1 MADHELDIC
10 LANEIG
16 KLETLAERLEAYVE
30 AEAIP
35 PTPAYRL
42 QLAADEFFNNAVDYG
57 YPDGRAGE
65 IALRVR
71 RAGNVLEAIFSD
83 DGNAFD
89 PFQAPAPDIA
99 GSLEER
105 RIGGLGVHLVRTLA
119 DSVAYRREDGRN
131 VVTLTFS
138 LAATPQ
144 GSAPES

>member
-1 MADHELDIC
+1 MADHELDIR
-10 LANEIG
+10 LANDIG

-71 RAGNVLEAIFSD
+71 RVSGALEAILSD
-83 DGNAFD
+83 DGDPFD
-89 PFQAPAPDIA
+89 PFAAPPPDLDTP
-99 GSLEER
+99 LEER
-105 RIGGLGVHLVRTLA
+105 RIGGLGVHLVRTL
-119 DSVAYRREDGRN
+119 SESFAYRREDGRN

-138 LAATPQ
+138 LDAAPARTV
-144 GSAPES
+144 PEG